1 MTLLLSKNRLHRA
14 ERELKG
20 KELSIT
26 DHKKKCTEVQ
36 VRLQEFA
43 KLYDIIKVIFQKKK
57 LLNSLFSFKKRTMV
71 TFGEVKDFGNI
82 AFDAK

>member
-57 LLNSLFSFKKRTMV
+57 IAQQLVFFQKKNNGDLR
-71 TFGEVKDFGNI
+71 
-82 AFDAK
+82 